1 MRLSYS
7 RDIVKSL
14 TPTEGGSKV
23 EDLRGKVALVTGAG
37 QGIGQAIAIELA
49 ACGAEV
55 AVVDINLSQAEEAAK
70 RIGSSGGKAFPLK
83 VDVSVAEEVKTM
95 VEVVIKRC
103 GKIDILVNNV
113 GISPKDENGERIPTL
128 EIDHRQW
135 DQVLSVNLK
144 SVFLCTQAVA
154 KEMKKTGGGS
164 ILNISSMVA
173 KNANPGPAAAHY
185 CASKAGVMNFTT
197 YTAWEL
203 CQYGIRVNCVAPGTV
218 QTAQREGTSSEQN
231 EALLRDIPM
240 GRFGLPSEMAKA
252 VSFLVSDSAT
262 YITGEMLDVNG
273 GSFMD

>member
-1 MRLSYS
+1 M
-7 RDIVKSL
+7 
-14 TPTEGGSKV
+14 

-37 QGIGQAIAIELA
+37 QGIGEAIATELA

-70 RIGSSGGKAFPLK
+70 QIELGKGKAFPLK
-83 VDVSVAEEVKTM
+83 VDVSVAEEVKAM
-95 VEVVIKRC
+95 VEEVIKRC

-113 GISPKDENGERIPTL
+113 GISPKDDSGQRIPTL
-128 EIDHRQW
+128 ELDHSQW
-135 DQVLSVNLK
+135 DHVLSVNLK

-154 KEMKKTGGGS
+154 KEMKKRGSGS

-173 KNANPGPAAAHY
+173 KNANPGPSAAHY

>member
-1 MRLSYS
+1 M
-7 RDIVKSL
+7 
-14 TPTEGGSKV
+14 

-37 QGIGQAIAIELA
+37 QGIGEAIATELA

-70 RIGSSGGKAFPLK
+70 QIELGKGKAFPLK
-83 VDVSVAEEVKTM
+83 VDVSVAEEVKAM
-95 VEVVIKRC
+95 VEEVIKRC

-113 GISPKDENGERIPTL
+113 GISPKDDSGQRIPTL
-128 EIDHRQW
+128 ELDHSQW
-135 DQVLSVNLK
+135 DHVLSVNLK

-154 KEMKKTGGGS
+154 IEMKKKESGS
-164 ILNISSMVA
+164 ILNISSQVA
-173 KNANPGPAAAHY
+173 KNANPGPSAAHY
-185 CASKAGVMNFTT
+185 CASKAGVANFTL

-218 QTAQREGTSSEQN
+218 QTAQRVGTSPKHN
-231 EALLRDIPM
+231 EILLRNIPM

-252 VSFLVSDSAT
+252 VSFLVSDSAS
-262 YITGEMLDVNG
+262 YITGEILDVNG